1 MSGAAILLAEY
12 VGTSYDTPYYTLPWN
27 YFSNRRI
34 QPLPFYEQT
43 VLDALAVRVEQS
55 PKVYDANVQL
65 RVLTPNSIP
74 SPLSPTTLNAV
85 APTGSSAYA
94 KSTKSLDGLN
104 CGGVD
109 QGIQVVQAL
118 STGLDMLYPGDE
130 LVTYQAEGQLT
141 GVVEPIGGNNY
152 IQVIAINLD
161 ARAGSYNVAV
171 ANQPCP
177 STTATIG
184 GTFAGINIG
193 NVQPLDPANPFTNA
207 QEYLL
212 TGNRLW
218 LFVTTTNP
226 INGVAN
232 YTLFFNII
240 ERPQPQTIGQLATVA
255 ARPAQCSC

>member
-27 YFSNRRI
+27 YFANRRI

-43 VLDALAVRVEQS
+43 VLDALAVRTEQS
-55 PKVYDANVQL
+55 PKNYVADVQL

-85 APTGSSAYA
+85 APTGTRAYA
-94 KSTKSLDGLN
+94 SASKSLVGLN

-109 QGIQVVQAL
+109 QGDQVVSAV
-118 STGLDMLYPGDE
+118 STGLDVLYAGDE
-130 LVTYQAEGQLT
+130 LYTYQVAGQLT
-141 GVVEPIGGNNY
+141 GVTEPIGGNSY

-161 ARAGSYNVAV
+161 AHQTCYNAAL

-177 STTATIG
+177 STTAVFG
-184 GTFAGINIG
+184 GTFAGITIG
-193 NVQPLDPANPFTNA
+193 NVQPLNPASPFTNA

-218 LFVTTTNP
+218 LFVKTTNP
-226 INGVAN
+226 IQGVAN
-232 YTLFFNII
+232 YALTFNVI
-240 ERPQPQTIGQLATVA
+240 ERLKPVTIGQLATIA
-255 ARPAQCSC
+255 ARPTQCSC